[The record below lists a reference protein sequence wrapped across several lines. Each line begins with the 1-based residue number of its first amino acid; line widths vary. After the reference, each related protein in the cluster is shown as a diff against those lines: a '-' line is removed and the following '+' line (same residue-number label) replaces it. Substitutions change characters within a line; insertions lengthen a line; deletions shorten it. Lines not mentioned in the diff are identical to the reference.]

1 MKSKLIRAVYS
12 EVFPKAPYGINIR
25 VELESKVGAGQTHK
39 QALDELKDMVHGWY
53 KENATPVVMSDESVP
68 YTNTA
73 PPVRNY
79 NDGNIPG
86 SREIRTI
93 GKSKVQLEEEE
104 TDKRFQALKLTLEEI
119 PDYDKALEI
128 LNKSEFKH
136 NLDLKKIIALKKS
149 TS

>member
-1 MKSKLIRAVYS
+1 MKSKLTRAVYR
-12 EVFPKAPYGINIR
+12 ETFPKAPYGVNIH
-25 VELESKVGAGQTHK
+25 VELELKVGTGQTHD
-39 QALDELKDMVHGWY
+39 QALDELKDMVQGWY
-53 KENATPVVMSDESVP
+53 KKNAAPVIMSDEAIP
-68 YTNTA
+68 YSNPA
-73 PPVRNY
+73 PVKYN

-93 GKSKVQLEEEE
+93 GPSKAEIEEKA
-104 TDKRFQALKLTLEEI
+104 TDARFQALKLTLEEI
-119 PDYDKALEI
+119 PNYDKALEV

>member
-1 MKSKLIRAVYS
+1 MKSKLTRAVYR
-12 EVFPKAPYGINIR
+12 ETFPKAPYGVNIH
-25 VELESKVGAGQTHK
+25 VELELKVGTGQTHD
-39 QALDELKDMVHGWY
+39 QALDELKDMVQGWY
-53 KENATPVVMSDESVP
+53 KKNAAPVIMSDEAIP
-68 YTNTA
+68 YSNPT
-73 PPVRNY
+73 PVKYN

-93 GKSKVQLEEEE
+93 GKSKTQLEEEE
-104 TDKRFQALKLTLEEI
+104 TDKRFQALKTTLEEI
-119 PDYDKALEI
+119 PNYDKALEI

>member
-25 VELESKVGAGQTHK
+25 VELESKVGTGQTHK
-39 QALDELKDMVHGWY
+39 QALDELKDMVQGWY
-53 KENATPVVMSDESVP
+53 KENATPVVMSDEAVP
-68 YTNTA
+68 YSNTA
-73 PPVRNY
+73 PIKYN

-93 GKSKVQLEEEE
+93 GPSKAEIEEKA
-104 TDKRFQALKLTLEEI
+104 TDARFQALKLTLEEI
-119 PDYDKALEI
+119 PNYDKALEI